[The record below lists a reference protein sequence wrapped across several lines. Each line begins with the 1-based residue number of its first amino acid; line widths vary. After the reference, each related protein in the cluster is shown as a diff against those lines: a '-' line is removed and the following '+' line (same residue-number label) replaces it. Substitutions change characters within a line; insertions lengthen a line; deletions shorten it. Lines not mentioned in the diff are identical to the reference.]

1 MQVFLDFRPRSLLLA
16 TATQRQRA
24 VAHSTRGNNVRR
36 PKMLVI
42 GHIALAAWTAGP
54 AAPVHAASRSRPVIA
69 AAEVS
74 VTAAMDRRDD
84 DSSSASL
91 PPSFPLTAH
100 GPRTG
105 PCSFSLAI
113 LALATSARPPS
124 RGPSTCVV
132 PSVKTRQ
139 LIPRVRRAQGRRRRL
154 AGRPLTTRR
163 RAWRSTGKTRALC

>member
-1 MQVFLDFRPRSLLLA
+1 MVSLCFTLFDTINMRFRAFQLSRFSVTRHVSRHTRSA
-16 TATQRQRA
+16 F
-24 VAHSTRGNNVRR
+24 STLFRGD
-36 PKMLVI
+36 
-42 GHIALAAWTAGP
+42 AAGP

>member
-1 MQVFLDFRPRSLLLA
+1 MF
-16 TATQRQRA
+16 
-24 VAHSTRGNNVRR
+24 
-36 PKMLVI
+36 MI

-132 PSVKTRQ
+132 PSVS
-139 LIPRVRRAQGRRRRL
+139 IASSSHAFAARRADAEG
-154 AGRPLTTRR
+154 
-163 RAWRSTGKTRALC
+163 WRGDG

>member
-1 MQVFLDFRPRSLLLA
+1 
-16 TATQRQRA
+16 
-24 VAHSTRGNNVRR
+24 
-36 PKMLVI
+36 MLVI

-132 PSVKTRQ
+132 PSVSNASSSHAFAA
-139 LIPRVRRAQGRRRRL
+139 RRADAEG
-154 AGRPLTTRR
+154 
-163 RAWRSTGKTRALC
+163 WRGDR